1 MIQAIDIDTVCA
13 DFKALQESLW
23 AKYKEYSELHDE
35 TGDLHH
41 MKVARG
47 VREAHNIVLDFYV
60 KLVGHP
66 GKGLGMLNNESI
78 YIISKKN
85 DQ

>member
-13 DFKALQESLW
+13 DFQALQEKLW
-23 AKYKEYSELHDE
+23 AKYNEYSNLHDQ
-35 TGDLHH
+35 TGDLGY
-41 MKVARG
+41 MKSARG

-60 KLVGHP
+60 QLVGHP

-78 YIISKKN
+78 YIIKKQ
-85 DQ
+85 DEQ

>member
-1 MIQAIDIDTVCA
+1 MVQAIDLDTVCA

-23 AKYKEYSELHDE
+23 AKYNEYRELYEQTD
-35 TGDLHH
+35 DLHH

-47 VREAHNIVLDFYV
+47 VREAHNLVLDFYV
-60 KLVGHP
+60 KLVQHP

-78 YIISKKN
+78 YIISKN
-85 DQ
+85 NEQ